1 MGYKERLGGFAHVDF
16 WLLLNIHICIIHI
29 FIDSMQTY
37 FSGTEGMDRA
47 YLDEFL
53 LTFPSFMDPVDMVV
67 LLRYVNMLLR
77 GVNRLFRYLSTKFP
91 LYGSCWVWCRVTG
104 VMMRSKEKRNKEERK
119 RGREEEWRGQ
129 SEGEGGMTRHT
140 RRDRT
145 VVFILK
151 CFWLPLTQ
159 VCLSLR
165 GCLIMW

>member
-119 RGREEEWRGQ
+119 RGREEEGRVKGAEW
-129 SEGEGGMTRHT
+129 GGGRNDETHT
-140 RRDRT
+140 KRQNRYLYFEVFLT
-145 VVFILK
+145 PFNSSVFI
-151 CFWLPLTQ
+151 
-159 VCLSLR
+159 S
-165 GCLIMW
+165 